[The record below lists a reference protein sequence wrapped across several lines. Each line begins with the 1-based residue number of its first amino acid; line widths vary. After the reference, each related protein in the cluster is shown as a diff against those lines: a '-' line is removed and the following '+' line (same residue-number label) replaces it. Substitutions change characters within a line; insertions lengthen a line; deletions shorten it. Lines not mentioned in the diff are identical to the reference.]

1 MTTVANCQSAVF
13 CHCMF
18 ALLIESKTQMKQM
31 QQSTLKTQPPDSS
44 HLYAIVCIKKYANDL
59 ERYTEIAWNFVY
71 SSLWMHSVFSSK
83 EIHAAK
89 EKITLILC
97 KGKNIQKSFF
107 EFCQRVILSR
117 QHINNLDYE
126 CLSFPSLWLDI
137 ANSNGYAA
145 SKDWYNEIKDVR
157 KSLPEY
163 LSEIKALADAV
174 YDCSKEPTEDN
185 IKFWRGYFIEKEK
198 PVLLNMFL
206 VNLLHQQYN
215 FR

>member
-1 MTTVANCQSAVF
+1 M
-13 CHCMF
+13 
-18 ALLIESKTQMKQM
+18 
-31 QQSTLKTQPPDSS
+31 KTQPTGSPS
-44 HLYAIVCIKKYANDL
+44 LYAIVGFKKHANDL

-83 EIHAAK
+83 EIQAAK
-89 EKITLILC
+89 DKITLILC
-97 KGKNIQKSFF
+97 KGKSIHKSFF

-117 QHINNLDYE
+117 QHINSLDYE

-145 SKDWYNEIKDVR
+145 SKDWYNEIKLVR
-157 KSLPEY
+157 KSLPGY
-163 LSEIKALADAV
+163 LSEIKGLAEAV
-174 YDCSKEPTEDN
+174 LDCCNEPTEEN

-215 FR
+215 FH